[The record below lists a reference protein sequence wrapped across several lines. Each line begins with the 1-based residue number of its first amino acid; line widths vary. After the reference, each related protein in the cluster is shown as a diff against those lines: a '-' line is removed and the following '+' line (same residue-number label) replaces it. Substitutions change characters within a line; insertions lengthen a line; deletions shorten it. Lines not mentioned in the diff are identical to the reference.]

1 MPPPASTDR
10 PAPQL
15 WQDGRAAGGAPSV
28 LRPRRPVTDPGSGTA
43 PRTATAPRP
52 GAEPRSGMDR
62 GELDSLLGALRER
75 RSSGALPPHVGS
87 AEWDLLT
94 DGARC
99 SAEFAAILGRDPALP
114 APGLDELPSYV
125 HPEDRAA
132 LTTLM
137 TGCLVDGRKLDGT
150 LRLLRADGS
159 ERTVRLLGEPVL
171 DAEGCTA
178 SLWLVVRETA
188 PGTARRAAPAAPPA
202 AREEYR
208 VAVALRDSV
217 LPPWQGPVRFPSG
230 SAHPAPAT
238 ADDASRP
245 TGRSPAPPKA
255 RRSHRRTPPPPQTPA
270 PPART
275 PAPRSRNDDT
285 GRRPALDLTVL
296 RPGGPPA
303 ASSGHWYEAA
313 ELPDGST
320 LLAAGEVAGHGLA
333 RTTGTATLL
342 GALRGIALTGAG
354 PGALLDV
361 LGQVVGASAPRTPLA
376 SALCC
381 RVRPDARGVVWA
393 QAGHAAPLLFRAGT
407 GRSLKRPAGHLLGA
421 PRDIGHAEQR
431 AVLAPGDLLVLR
443 SGGPVPAAPPPGS
456 ARDGDDSLLALA
468 PRLAGVTGAR
478 DAARVIGEA
487 LRTGTG
493 AGAPGGEDC
502 LLIALVRE

>member
-1 MPPPASTDR
+1 MAPGPGGTGPGRDRGRAGARTETVAYAEGTIGAGVAKRLTRRARLCHSLHVAAPAAGRARRLRAPEGVLVRQVRGVGAVGPCVRRIGAAMPPPASTDR

-171 DAEGCTA
+171 DAEGCAA

-217 LPPWQGPVRFPSG
+217 LPP
-230 SAHPAPAT
+230 
-238 ADDASRP
+238 
-245 TGRSPAPPKA
+245 
-255 RRSHRRTPPPPQTPA
+255 
-270 PPART
+270 
-275 PAPRSRNDDT
+275 
-285 GRRPALDLTVL
+285 
-296 RPGGPPA
+296 
-303 ASSGHWYEAA
+303 
-313 ELPDGST
+313 
-320 LLAAGEVAGHGLA
+320 
-333 RTTGTATLL
+333 
-342 GALRGIALTGAG
+342 
-354 PGALLDV
+354 
-361 LGQVVGASAPRTPLA
+361 
-376 SALCC
+376 
-381 RVRPDARGVVWA
+381 
-393 QAGHAAPLLFRAGT
+393 
-407 GRSLKRPAGHLLGA
+407 
-421 PRDIGHAEQR
+421 
-431 AVLAPGDLLVLR
+431 
-443 SGGPVPAAPPPGS
+443 
-456 ARDGDDSLLALA
+456 
-468 PRLAGVTGAR
+468 
-478 DAARVIGEA
+478 
-487 LRTGTG
+487 
-493 AGAPGGEDC
+493 
-502 LLIALVRE
+502 

>member
-10 PAPQL
+10 PVPQL
-15 WQDGRAAGGAPSV
+15 WQDGAPSV
-28 LRPRRPVTDPGSGTA
+28 LRPRRPVGEPASRTG
-43 PRTATAPRP
+43 PRAGADIPP
-52 GAEPRSGMDR
+52 GADAPSGMDLA
-62 GELDSLLGALRER
+62 ELDSLLRALRAR
-75 RSSGALPPHVGS
+75 RATGALPPHVGG

-125 HPEDRAA
+125 HPEDRPA
-132 LTTLM
+132 LTALM
-137 TGCLVDGRKLDGT
+137 TGCLVDGRALDGT
-150 LRLLRADGS
+150 LRLLRADGG

-178 SLWLVVRETA
+178 SLWLVVRETT
-188 PGTARRAAPAAPPA
+188 PGTAHRAAPPAPPA
-202 AREEYR
+202 AREEHR
-208 VAVALRDSV
+208 LAVALRDSV

-230 SAHPAPAT
+230 GPHPAPTAT
-238 ADDASRP
+238 TPFGEAAAP
-245 TGRSPAPPKA
+245 VRSPAPARRPAPPKA
-255 RRSHRRTPPPPQTPA
+255 RRSRRRASPPPPA
-270 PPART
+270 PSRTGEARPPT
-275 PAPRSRNDDT
+275 
-285 GRRPALDLTVL
+285 LDLTVL
-296 RPGGPPA
+296 RPGGPPG

-333 RTTGTATLL
+333 GTTGTATLL

-361 LGQVVGASAPRTPLA
+361 LGQVVGAGHTPLA

-381 RVRPDARGVVWA
+381 RVRPDSPTLVWA
-393 QAGHAAPLLFRAGT
+393 QAGHAAPLLFRAGA
-407 GRSLKRPAGHLLGA
+407 GRSLERPAGHLLGA
-421 PRDIGHAEQR
+421 PRDIGHAEHSV
-431 AVLAPGDLLVLR
+431 ALAAGDLLVLR
-443 SGGPVPAAPPPGS
+443 SGGPVPAAVPAGTG
-456 ARDGDDSLLALA
+456 RDKDDALLALA

-478 DAARVIGEA
+478 DAARIIGEA
-487 LRTGTG
+487 LRTGTD
-493 AGAPGGEDC
+493 ADGGEDC